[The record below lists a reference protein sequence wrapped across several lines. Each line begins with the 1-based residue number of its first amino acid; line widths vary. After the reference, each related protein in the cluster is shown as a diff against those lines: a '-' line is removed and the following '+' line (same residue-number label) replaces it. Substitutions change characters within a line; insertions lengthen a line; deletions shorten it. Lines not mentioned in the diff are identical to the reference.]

1 MIYIPRFKRRKRLDT
16 RGGMGSNMPA
26 EMPGSA
32 VKKQAA
38 ATVLSTIADKIA
50 PTLTKLFTE
59 EKEEEEKTFINNSLK
74 KINNGY
80 AGIPADSSLSQFGET
95 VTPIYEEI
103 KESDIYKDSQKV
115 RDAIDLHYAG
125 KEQLFGAKVANYTFS
140 KTVKAKRENLY
151 EELIRGLEETS
162 INDIAKIN
170 VITENAIEQQ
180 LDNFVYEEGHRNGPD
195 WKLNN
200 ETHARLQ
207 ERPDIKFRSDLLEN
221 KIKSLVRKK
230 AIKHLKISDFEEAPT
245 LDKQLDEVT
254 KWHDNDLD
262 TPRSRSFKFLP
273 LIDAYEIG
281 RDEFKAEAFDA
292 LQKRS
297 RAKRAQDNSDLEQL
311 RKDNEIKISDLRNEA
326 NSLTLQGNDAKLAG
340 QYNKIKQTLW
350 DRYKLYIPTFDH
362 ATKLEVKTAKME
374 KSYHLMHEILK
385 KMDEDPSYFHGDYAY
400 KREQLKKLDFTGV
413 LDWGL
418 SGVPDL
424 YIGEA
429 LTYIKL
435 GDKKNIKT
443 LQGDIKQTL
452 NNFKAVHQT
461 LKHDIKRNI
470 LGTPQFQKSAQGLL
484 PVTEPSKKLEGLMS
498 KIIINFQANMKNLI
512 VEVGQSKSENV
523 LDKKHPDY
531 AGDKAKN
538 IYIDNVFIPLK
549 TFVVD
554 SLTEAFP
561 GEMNRPDGPLR
572 EAVENLN
579 NIFYYDTPRLSPG
592 QVALPSN
599 AELVRSLKSSIKN
612 IRESLNKTG
621 KLTEEKEK
629 SIKAVLVALPLISR
643 VPKNTEDLKTLTQSA
658 RDNKKDNTNVGMFE
672 K

>member
-32 VKKQAA
+32 VKKHPSAR
-38 ATVLSTIADKIA
+38 VLSTISEKIA
-50 PTLTKLFTE
+50 PTSTKLFTE

-80 AGIPADSSLSQFGET
+80 AGIPADSSLSQFGKT

-115 RDAIDLHYAG
+115 RDAVDLHYAG

-140 KTVKAKRENLY
+140 KTVTAKRENLY
-151 EELIRGLEETS
+151 EDLTRGLEEAS

-170 VITENAIEQQ
+170 VVTENAIEQQ
-180 LDNFVYEEGHRNGPD
+180 LDNFVYEEEHRNGPD

-200 ETHARLQ
+200 ATHARLQ
-207 ERPDIKFRSDLLEN
+207 ERPDIKFRVKLLD
-221 KIKSLVRKK
+221 KRIRSLVRKK
-230 AIKHLKISDFEEAPT
+230 AINHLNTSDFKEAPT
-245 LDKQLDEVT
+245 LDKQLDEIN
-254 KWHDNDLD
+254 KWHGNDLD
-262 TPRSRSFKFLP
+262 TPRSSSFKFLP

-311 RKDNEIKISDLRNEA
+311 RKDNEIEISDDRNEA

-340 QYNKIKQTLW
+340 QYNKIKQRLW

-374 KSYHLMHEILK
+374 KSYHLMDRILK
-385 KMDEDPSYFHGDYAY
+385 TMDEDPSYFHGDYAH
-400 KREQLKKLDFTGV
+400 KRKQLKEL
-413 LDWGL
+413 
-418 SGVPDL
+418 GVPDL
-424 YIGEA
+424 DVGEA

-461 LKHDIKRNI
+461 LKLNIKRS
-470 LGTPQFQKSAQGLL
+470 LKTPLDNLKKIKGWI
-484 PVTEPSKKLEGLMS
+484 PETEPSKKLEGLMS

-523 LDKKHPDY
+523 LNKKHADY

-579 NIFYYDTPRLSPG
+579 NIFYYETPRLSPG

-612 IRESLNKTG
+612 IRESLKNTG
-621 KLTEEKEK
+621 ALTKEKEK
-629 SIKAVLVALPLISR
+629 NIKAVLVALPLISR
-643 VPKNTEDLKTLTQSA
+643 VPKNTEDVKKLTQSA
-658 RDNKKDNTNVGMFE
+658 KDNKKDNTNVGMFE